1 MIFVARALR
10 SYVRVIPRDEKK
22 RGAMPRRVRV
32 LLLGND
38 ALFSTLLADS
48 LVRLGFELPQI
59 TGEAQKFELDF
70 HVDAPDVT
78 IIDID
83 HNGSAHSF
91 DLAFSLRL
99 KFPNMGLV
107 FLTSHFDQRMAG
119 INHEEAPRDSSLVIK
134 SEVKDLAQLRSI
146 LIEAAHNRVR
156 KGDEFHFS
164 TVQLNNRS
172 HLTNNQVELL
182 REVSMGFSNIQMSKA
197 RGVSVN
203 AVENAISRLAKKL
216 EVTQSEGINQ
226 RVSLAALY
234 HRQLR
239 GFRPSDKVGAII
251 T

>member
-1 MIFVARALR
+1 
-10 SYVRVIPRDEKK
+10 
-22 RGAMPRRVRV
+22 MPRRVRV
-32 LLLGND
+32 LLRGHD
-38 ALFSTLLADS
+38 SLFNILLANN
-48 LVRLGFELPQI
+48 LAGLGFELPQVR
-59 TGEAQKFELDF
+59 GEAQKFEMDR
-70 HVDAPDVT
+70 HVDAPDVA

-83 HNGSAHSF
+83 HNGSAYSF
-91 DLAFSLRL
+91 DLAYSLRL

-134 SEVKDLAQLRSI
+134 SEIRDLAQLRSI

-156 KGDEFHFS
+156 RGDEFHFS

-182 REVSMGFSNIQMSKA
+182 RDISMGFSNIQMSKA
-197 RGVSVN
+197 RGVTVN
-203 AVENAISRLAKKL
+203 AIENAISRLAKKL
-216 EVTQSEGINQ
+216 QVTQSEGTNQ

-239 GFRPSDKVGAII
+239 GVQPIDKVGASIA
-251 T
+251 